1 MVLLS
6 SGSPNGMFLFFL
18 GITIGVMATLV
29 ASKREVD
36 KLNEQLKQTESLVED
51 LHEELEMK
59 DFLTVKDLTNEGFES
74 MKTNDC
80 SFNSGIPTSVSLEQ
94 EFNRS
99 TKFNAKEPDNQN
111 TENSELISKIE
122 AELEAELERLEQNMK
137 ASSSLERLSD
147 FVGVSMHLNL
157 LKLNCI

>member
-6 SGSPNGMFLFFL
+6 SGSANGMFLFFL

-36 KLNEQLKQTESLVED
+36 KLNEQLKQTENLVED

-80 SFNSGIPTSVSLEQ
+80 SFNSGMPTAVSLEQ

-99 TKFNAKEPDNQN
+99 TKFNAIEPDNQN
-111 TENSELISKIE
+111 TEHSELMSKIE
-122 AELEAELERLEQNMK
+122 AELEAELER
-137 ASSSLERLSD
+137 SRT
-147 FVGVSMHLNL
+147 
-157 LKLNCI
+157 